1 MADQD
6 RDRNE
11 YHSSYHFESES
22 DKGNGGGERKNGS
35 YHYRYE
41 STRTTGFAAGKTPRK
56 KNGGVGC
63 IPWWVIVLCFVLG
76 LWPVGIILVVLRA
89 GQESKGREYARN
101 AADKVRSAA
110 ENVKRTVQ
118 AEYRNNESDAGQ
130 TNADHGNQTR
140 KGAAARP
147 GGNNGTMTK
156 NIIATRLRR
165 IKNSNW
171 MTILGAIL
179 AICCGMA
186 TANAVSNNIGYLS
199 YEPLWLLEDAL
210 APFIMT
216 GIGAGL
222 FTWGQ
227 LKKRKSRKFKRYINL
242 IGDQEQVSIDA
253 LASAL
258 PADPDK
264 VADTLQDMIDQGI
277 FGEQAYINYSY
288 GMLVLD
294 GSGVKATE
302 KPKQKPA
309 AEAAGE
315 DATLLRRIR
324 EANDRIAN
332 EEMSRKID
340 RIEEITERI
349 LEFQKEH
356 PDKAADLR
364 KFLNYYLPTTL
375 KILNTYAEMEKQGI
389 TGENINAT
397 KQRVE
402 NMMDMV
408 VEGFER
414 QLDKLFAGDMMDI
427 AADITVMQQMMEGDG
442 LFERDDMQ
450 MGGH

>member
-22 DKGNGGGERKNGS
+22 GKGNGGGEQKDGS

-41 STRTTGFAAGKTPRK
+41 SAKTTSVSAGKIQK
-56 KNGGVGC
+56 KKTVGSFS
-63 IPWWVIVLCFVLG
+63 IPWWVIVLCFVFG
-76 LWPVGIILVVLRA
+76 LWPVGVILILLRA
-89 GQESKGREYARN
+89 SQESKGREYARN

-110 ENVKRTVQ
+110 ENVKRNVETERQRSWSEV
-118 AEYRNNESDAGQ
+118 ER
-130 TNADHGNQTR
+130 TNANNVNRTR
-140 KGAAARP
+140 KNTTVRSAADGASK
-147 GGNNGTMTK
+147 TK

-165 IKNSNW
+165 IKSGNW

-179 AICCGMA
+179 AIGCGIA
-186 TANAVSNNIGYLS
+186 TANAVAGDIGYLS
-199 YEPLWLLEDAL
+199 YEPLWMLEDAL

-216 GIGAGL
+216 GVGAGL

-242 IGDQEQVSIDA
+242 IGEQEQVSIDA

-277 FGEQAYINYSY
+277 FGDQAYINYSY
-288 GMLVLD
+288 GVLVLD
-294 GSGVKATE
+294 GSGVKVPE
-302 KPKQKPA
+302 KPKQKPV

-315 DATLLRRIR
+315 DAALLRQIR

-340 RIEEITERI
+340 RIEEITGRI
-349 LEFQKEH
+349 LEFQREH
-356 PDKAADLR
+356 PDKAGDLR

-389 TGENINAT
+389 TGENIDAT

-427 AADITVMQQMMEGDG
+427 AADITVMEQMMEGDG
-442 LFERDDMQ
+442 LFDRDDMQ

>member
-11 YHSSYHFESES
+11 YHSSYHFESGS
-22 DKGNGGGERKNGS
+22 GRGSGGGERRDGS

-41 STRTTGFAAGKTPRK
+41 RTKTTGFSSERAPKKKAG
-56 KNGGVGC
+56 GSGC
-63 IPWWVIVLCFVLG
+63 IPWWVIVLCFVFG
-76 LWPVGIILVVLRA
+76 LWPVGVILIILRA
-89 GQESKGREYARN
+89 GQESKGREYARD

-118 AEYRNNESDAGQ
+118 TDYRNIRSNAGQ
-130 TNADHGNQTR
+130 TNTDRVNRTEKNTTSKPAADSGS
-140 KGAAARP
+140 K
-147 GGNNGTMTK
+147 TK
-156 NIIATRLRR
+156 NIIAMRLRR
-165 IKNSNW
+165 IKNGNW

-186 TANAVSNNIGYLS
+186 TANAVANDIGYLS
-199 YEPLWLLEDAL
+199 YEPLWMLEDAL

-222 FTWGQ
+222 FIWGQ
-227 LKKRKSRKFKRYINL
+227 LKKRKNRKFKRYINL

-258 PADPDK
+258 PAEPDK

-277 FGEQAYINYSY
+277 FGDQAYINYSY

-302 KPKQKPA
+302 KPKEKPSS
-309 AEAAGE
+309 ETEGE
-315 DATLLRRIR
+315 DAALLRRIR

-340 RIEEITERI
+340 RIEEITGRI

-356 PDKAADLR
+356 PDKATDLR

-389 TGENINAT
+389 TGENIDAT

-427 AADITVMQQMMEGDG
+427 AADITVMEQMMEGDG
-442 LFERDDMQ
+442 LFDRDDMQ

>member
-1 MADQD
+1 MTDQD
-6 RDRNE
+6 KDKTE
-11 YHSSYHFESES
+11 YHSSYHFESGS
-22 DKGNGGGERKNGS
+22 DRENGGGEQNNGS

-41 STRTTGFAAGKTPRK
+41 STKTTSFSTKNTPK
-56 KNGGVGC
+56 KKPGGSSV
-63 IPWWVIVLCFVLG
+63 IPWWLIVLCFCIG
-76 LWPVGIILVVLRA
+76 LWPVGVILILLRA
-89 GQESKGREYARN
+89 SQEGKGRDYARN

-110 ENVKRTVQ
+110 ESVKRSVQ
-118 AEYRNNESDAGQ
+118 TEWQNSEATATQ
-130 TNADHGNQTR
+130 KNANYANRTKGNT
-140 KGAAARP
+140 AARP
-147 GGNNGTMTK
+147 TPESASKTK
-156 NIIATRLRR
+156 SIIAMRLRR
-165 IKNSNW
+165 IKNGNW
-171 MTILGAIL
+171 MTVLGAIL
-179 AICCGMA
+179 AVCCGIA
-186 TANAVSNNIGYLS
+186 TASAVSNNIGYLT
-199 YEPLWLLEDAL
+199 YEPLWMLEDAL

-227 LKKRKSRKFKRYINL
+227 MKKRKGRKFKRYINL

-253 LASAL
+253 LAAAL
-258 PADPDK
+258 PADPDR
-264 VADTLQDMIDQGI
+264 VAETLQDMIDQGI
-277 FGEQAYINYSY
+277 FGDQAYINYSY
-288 GMLVLD
+288 GILVLD
-294 GSGVKATE
+294 GSGVKAPE
-302 KPKQKPA
+302 RPKQKSTV
-309 AEAAGE
+309 EADGE
-315 DATLLRRIR
+315 DGALLRKIR

-340 RIEEITERI
+340 RIEEITGRI

-389 TGENINAT
+389 TGENIDAT

-402 NMMDMV
+402 DMMDMV

-442 LFERDDMQ
+442 LFDRDNMQ